1 MDKTPLPVSLAAA
14 LSLPLPEGRR
24 SAEIFVD
31 GALEIRLYAP
41 RGRDLQT
48 PHDRDELYIVAS
60 GSGQFRVGGHVEPFA
75 PGALLYVAAGET
87 HRFEDCSDDFA
98 VWVAFYGP
106 VKSGPATGRTGFQVS
121 LAAARAL
128 PTPSGRASAE
138 VFVAGDI
145 EVRFAAPPTHGMQ
158 VPHERDEFYVVAT
171 GTGRYRIDDT
181 EVSIGPGDLLYAA
194 AHAPHGFV
202 ERSAD
207 FSEWI
212 VFYGP
217 QK

>member
-1 MDKTPLPVSLAAA
+1 MDKTPPPLSLAAA
-14 LSLPLPEGRR
+14 LARPLPEGRR

-41 RGRDLQT
+41 RGPDLQT

-60 GSGQFRVGGHVEPFA
+60 GSGRFRVGERVEPFA
-75 PGALLYVAAGET
+75 PGALLYVAAPEN

-98 VWVAFYGP
+98 VWVVFYGP
-106 VKSGPATGRTGFQVS
+106 VKRGPATGRTGFQVS

-128 PTPSGRASAE
+128 QTPSDRASAE

-145 EVRFAAPPTHGMQ
+145 EVRFAAPATSGMQ
-158 VPHERDEFYVVAT
+158 APHERDEFYVVAT
-171 GTGRYRIDDT
+171 GTGRYRIDDS
-181 EVSIGPGDLLYAA
+181 EASVGPGDLLYAA